1 MESLMVEM
9 EQNYHKFLRI
19 VRLQSFPRWYVYVFF
34 FFFLAEEIIYEL
46 ESQFGELVQGIH
58 EDLQNDKQKLSQ
70 LPVIIRY
77 RLPQRLKGI
86 NDHIPYESITKEN
99 FPEFF
104 KKLEDLWNFLDYD
117 LLKSIIMTYKNAELI
132 DKLRI
137 YEQNVCKFCA
147 ETTVSE
153 LIKYWMP
160 RFDENEIPDKFKAC
174 VTELS
179 LDPSTCKVKAL
190 KDIQKKLR
198 HSLPQELAMA
208 AFYICDIKHSSVRV
222 VWLVWTDFISPIMDT
237 MRNVVHANAN
247 FVTENK
253 ISVFSL
259 DKVILY
265 STYNDKV
272 RNCCMCNITFFLMIA
287 LIIRNS

>member
-1 MESLMVEM
+1 MFM
-9 EQNYHKFLRI
+9 
-19 VRLQSFPRWYVYVFF
+19 YVFV
-34 FFFLAEEIIYEL
+34 FLAEEKIYEL
-46 ESQFGELVQGIH
+46 ENQFGELVKGIH
-58 EDLQNDKQKLSQ
+58 EDLQNDKQKLSK
-70 LPVIIRY
+70 LPDIIRY
-77 RLPQRLKGI
+77 KLPQRLKGI
-86 NDHIPYESITKEN
+86 NRHISCKPITEEK
-99 FPEFF
+99 FPEYF
-104 KKLEDLWNFLDYD
+104 KDLEGLWNFLDYD
-117 LLKSIIMTYKNAELI
+117 LLKCIIMAYKNSELI
-132 DKLRI
+132 DNLRI
-137 YEQNVCKFCA
+137 YEQNVGKFCA

-179 LDPSTCKVKAL
+179 LDPYTCKVKAL

-208 AFYICDIKHSSVRV
+208 AFYICDIKHSSIRV
-222 VWLVWTDFISPIMDT
+222 VWLVWTDFISPILDA
-237 MRNVVHANAN
+237 MRKVFHANPN

-265 STYNDKV
+265 SAYNDKV
-272 RNCCMCNITFFLMIA
+272 RNCCM
-287 LIIRNS
+287 

>member
-1 MESLMVEM
+1 MERLMVEM
-9 EQNYHKFLRI
+9 EQDHLKFLRI
-19 VRLQSFPRWYVYVFF
+19 VRLQFSPRWYVYICIYFF
-34 FFFLAEEIIYEL
+34 LLAEERIYEL
-46 ESQFGELVQGIH
+46 ESQFGELVKGVH
-58 EDLQNDKQKLSQ
+58 KDLQNDKQKLSE
-70 LPVIIRY
+70 LPDIIRY
-77 RLPQRLKGI
+77 KLPQRLKGI
-86 NDHIPYESITKEN
+86 RHHISYKSITEEN

-104 KKLEDLWNFLDYD
+104 NDLEDLWNFLDYD
-117 LLKSIIMTYKNAELI
+117 LLKSIIMTYKNPELI
-132 DKLRI
+132 DKLRT
-137 YEQNVCKFCA
+137 YEQNVGKFCA

-160 RFDENEIPDKFKAC
+160 RFDESEIPDKFKEC

-179 LDPSTCKVKAL
+179 LDPNTCKVKAL

-208 AFYICDIKHSSVRV
+208 AFYICDVKHSSVRV

-237 MRNVVHANAN
+237 MRKVFHSNPN

-259 DKVILY
+259 DNVILY

-272 RNCCMCNITFFLMIA
+272 RNCCMCNFTFFK
-287 LIIRNS
+287 

>member
-1 MESLMVEM
+1 M
-9 EQNYHKFLRI
+9 
-19 VRLQSFPRWYVYVFF
+19 YVVV
-34 FFFLAEEIIYEL
+34 FLAEEKIYEL
-46 ESQFGELVQGIH
+46 ESQFGELVQGIY

-77 RLPQRLKGI
+77 KLPQRLKGI

-104 KKLEDLWNFLDYD
+104 KKLENLWNFLDYD
-117 LLKSIIMTYKNAELI
+117 LLKSIIMAYQNAELI
-132 DKLRI
+132 DKVRL
-137 YEQNVCKFCA
+137 YEQNVGKFCA

-160 RFDENEIPDKFKAC
+160 RFHENEIPPEFRAC

-179 LDPSTCKVKAL
+179 LDPKTCKIKAL

-198 HSLPQELAMA
+198 QLLPQELAKA
-208 AFYICDIKHSSVRV
+208 AVYICNDIEYSSVRV
-222 VWLVWTDFISPIMDT
+222 VWLVWTDFISPITDT
-237 MRNVVHANAN
+237 MRKVFHTNPN
-247 FVTENK
+247 FATENK

-272 RNCCMCNITFFLMIA
+272 RIVACHF
-287 LIIRNS
+287 S

>member
-1 MESLMVEM
+1 MYIYM
-9 EQNYHKFLRI
+9 
-19 VRLQSFPRWYVYVFF
+19 
-34 FFFLAEEIIYEL
+34 LAEEKIYEL

-58 EDLQNDKQKLSQ
+58 EELQNDKEKLSK

-86 NDHIPYESITKEN
+86 RHHISCKPITEEN
-99 FPEFF
+99 FTEFF
-104 KKLEDLWNFLDYD
+104 NDLEDLWNFLDYD
-117 LLKSIIMTYKNAELI
+117 LLKSIIMTYKNPELI

-137 YEQNVCKFCA
+137 YEQNVGKFCV

-160 RFDENEIPDKFKAC
+160 RFDENEIPSEFKAC

-179 LDPSTCKVKAL
+179 LDPNTCKVKAL
-190 KDIQKKLR
+190 KDIQKKLK

-208 AFYICDIKHSSVRV
+208 AFYICDIKHSSIRV

-237 MRNVVHANAN
+237 MRKVFHDNPN

-259 DKVILY
+259 DSVILY

-272 RNCCMCNITFFLMIA
+272 RNCCI
-287 LIIRNS
+287 

>member
-1 MESLMVEM
+1 MYIYLFLVEK
-9 EQNYHKFLRI
+9 N
-19 VRLQSFPRWYVYVFF
+19 
-34 FFFLAEEIIYEL
+34 IINL
-46 ESQFGELVQGIH
+46 ECQFGELVKRVH
-58 EDLQNDKQKLSQ
+58 EDLQNDKEKLSE
-70 LPVIIRY
+70 LPDIIRY
-77 RLPQRLKGI
+77 KLPQRLKGI
-86 NDHIPYESITKEN
+86 RYHISCEPITKEDFTKFLN
-99 FPEFF
+99 E
-104 KKLEDLWNFLDYD
+104 LEDLWNFLDYD
-117 LLKSIIMTYKNAELI
+117 LLKSIIMVYDNAELI

-137 YEQNVCKFCA
+137 YEQNVGKFCA

-160 RFDENEIPDKFKAC
+160 RFDENEIPDKFKEC

-179 LDPSTCKVKAL
+179 LDPNTCKVEAL

-208 AFYICDIKHSSVRV
+208 AFYICDIKHSSIRV
-222 VWLVWTDFISPIMDT
+222 VWLVWTDFISPIMDA
-237 MRNVVHANAN
+237 MRKVFHANPN

-259 DKVILY
+259 DKTILY

-272 RNCCMCNITFFLMIA
+272 RNCCMQNFTF
-287 LIIRNS
+287 